1 VNAWLDL
8 LDWRDR
14 MRRRLY
20 PYAPLLGAT
29 IIAALLLLGLSCV
42 GPVDEREHNIVTG
55 ARRALVAPV
64 PTVEPTPLGA
74 PVGTRID
81 GGAA

>member
-1 VNAWLDL
+1 MNAWRDL

-14 MRRRLY
+14 VRRRFH
-20 PYAPLLGAT
+20 PHTPLLGAA

-64 PTVEPTPLGA
+64 PTVEPNPLGA

-81 GGAA
+81 GGAT